1 MESPS
6 SKTEKRHKS
15 NFENKLIYRPNMNLT
30 KHSPKDIEDALSE
43 LGLNKYEARAY
54 LALITEGASTAKNV
68 SDITGIPYGKVYEV
82 IDSLVIK
89 GFVMTLPT
97 KPMRCKALSPAD
109 AIDSAK
115 KNLHKKLRT
124 VENVIL
130 TEIEPLFAKNK
141 NFTEPKG
148 IFWILNGRAAINKKL
163 EELGNSAKNHIHI
176 FTSSKGI
183 SRLEPI
189 KPVLRAASKRGVK
202 VLCSGAITKDCLE
215 HIKGLDFCDFRH
227 TDVAHSQ
234 LFSVDGKEALLIEA
248 IPDDESPYYGRD
260 LGVWML
266 NEKFVKCL
274 EHLFTSHFNNS
285 QKLNDKLDELSKE

>member
-1 MESPS
+1 
-6 SKTEKRHKS
+6 
-15 NFENKLIYRPNMNLT
+15 MNLT
-30 KHSPKDIEDALSE
+30 KHSPKEVEGALSE
-43 LGLNKYEARAY
+43 LGLNKYEAQAY
-54 LALITEGASTAKNV
+54 LALATEGASTAKNV

-82 IDSLVIK
+82 INSLVMK

-109 AIDSAK
+109 AINSAK

-148 IFWILNGRAAINKKL
+148 IFWILNGRAAINKKM

-176 FTSSKGI
+176 IASGKGI
-183 SRLEPI
+183 KRLELL

-202 VLCSGAITKDCLE
+202 ILFSSNIDKDCLE
-215 HIKGLDFCDFRH
+215 YLKSFDFCDFKH
-227 TDVAHSQ
+227 IDIAHSQ
-234 LFSVDGKEALLIEA
+234 LFSMDGKEALLIEP

-274 EHLFTSHFNNS
+274 EHLFISHFNNS
-285 QKLNDKLDELSKE
+285 KSINERINELSK